1 MALDEPGEGDKIV
14 RDDGLTFVIESLFL
28 EMAQPITIDLTRADP
43 DAEFTV
49 SSTILESNCSL
60 ADNPS
65 SCHASC
71 SI

>member
-1 MALDEPGEGDKIV
+1 
-14 RDDGLTFVIESLFL
+14 
-28 EMAQPITIDLTRADP
+28 MAQPITIDLTRADP